1 MLRPSTKE
9 QLQEIL
15 KDDSINLA
23 DIDTSLIIDMSGLFN
38 DSKRKDFSGINTW
51 DTSKVT
57 DMSMMFF
64 SCSYFNEELSFDTSS
79 VTNMDW
85 MFSNCVNFNKQL
97 NFDTSKITSM
107 QGMFYECSNLEQTFS
122 FDMSK
127 VTNDTL
133 MFFGSKAKIVQI
145 ISI

>member
-38 DSKRKDFSGINTW
+38 DSKRIDFSGINTW
-51 DTSKVT
+51 DTSRVT

-64 SCSYFNEELSFDTSS
+64 GCSHFNEELKFDTSS
-79 VTNMDW
+79 VTNMEW
-85 MFSNCVNFNKQL
+85 MFAHCINFNKPL
-97 NFDTSKITSM
+97 NFNTSNVKNM
-107 QGMFYECSNLEQTFS
+107 QGMFFECSSLEQIFS
-122 FDMSK
+122 FDMNNIK
-127 VTNDTL
+127 NDTL
-133 MFFGSKAKIVQI
+133 MFFGSKAKLC
-145 ISI
+145 